1 MSIEFPTDD
10 EALNWDNY
18 ESADF
23 LRHLYRTKQNDQRE
37 PGTASRYWCD
47 SKENNAPLGEAAY
60 TGQISAVSCSACL
73 DELARAIEERQAELR
88 FMQAGN
94 R

>member
-1 MSIEFPTDD
+1 MVAGDVSEK
-10 EALNWDNY
+10 
-18 ESADF
+18 
-23 LRHLYRTKQNDQRE
+23 HLYRTKQNDQRE
-37 PGTASRYWCD
+37 PGIASRYWCD

-73 DELARAIEERQAELR
+73 DELSRAIEERQAELR